1 VKAFKNRVSI
11 ITGGTRGIGL
21 ALAKLLGEQGS
32 RIVIVGRDRGRLKEA
47 AGVLKE
53 SKSEVLALPCDISDA
68 AQVEELFKIIKKR
81 YSSVDILIN
90 NGGIAHGLAPVDRL
104 PIDVWKQ
111 VIDTNLTG
119 MFLVTR
125 AALPLMAA
133 GATIVNNLSIAAEQ
147 SFPGMAA
154 YNASKAGALG
164 FTNVLR
170 EDLRERGIR
179 VLALLAG
186 ATHTD
191 IWDQFWPGAPR
202 EKMIAPETVAQAV
215 VHALAV
221 PAKATIEQ
229 IRIGP
234 AAGALH

>member
-1 VKAFKNRVSI
+1 MKALKDKVAI

-32 RIVIVGRDRGRLKEA
+32 RVVIVGRDRGRLKEA
-47 AGVLKE
+47 ARLLKE
-53 SKSEVLALPCDISDA
+53 CKSEVLALPCDVSDA
-68 AQVEELFKIIKKR
+68 AQVEELFRAIKKR
-81 YSSVDILIN
+81 YSSIDILIN
-90 NGGIAHGLAPVDRL
+90 NAGVAHALAPVDRL

-125 AALPLMAA
+125 SALPLMTS
-133 GATIVNNLSIAAEQ
+133 GATIVNNLSIAADQ

-154 YNASKAGALG
+154 YNVSKAGALG

-179 VLALLAG
+179 VLALVAG
-186 ATHTD
+186 ATYTD

-221 PAKATIEQ
+221 PAKATIEM

-234 AAGALH
+234 AAGALR

>member
-1 VKAFKNRVSI
+1 VKALNGKVSI
-11 ITGGTRGIGL
+11 VTGGARGIGF

-32 RIVIVGRDRGRLKEA
+32 RVVIVGRDRARLKEA
-47 AGVLKE
+47 ARLLTK

-68 AQVEELFKIIKKR
+68 AQVEKLFKAIKKH
-81 YSSVDILIN
+81 YSSVDVLVN
-90 NGGIAHGLAPVDRL
+90 NAGVAHVLAPVDRL
-104 PIDVWKQ
+104 PIDAWKQ

-125 AALPLMAA
+125 EALPLMSA

-164 FTNVLR
+164 FTNALR

-179 VLALLAG
+179 VLALVAG
-186 ATHTD
+186 ATRTD

-215 VHALAV
+215 VHALSV
-221 PAKATIEQ
+221 PAQATIEL
-229 IRIGP
+229 IKIGP
-234 AAGALH
+234 AAGAL